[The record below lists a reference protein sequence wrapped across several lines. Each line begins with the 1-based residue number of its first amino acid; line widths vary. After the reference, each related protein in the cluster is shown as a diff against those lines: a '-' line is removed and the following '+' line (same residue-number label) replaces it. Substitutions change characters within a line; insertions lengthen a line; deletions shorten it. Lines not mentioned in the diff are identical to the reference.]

1 MSQLKNG
8 SFVLVVLMTG
18 GLNLSRAPY
27 KSLDTTLF
35 GLNFAILA
43 KQLISQGFSFA
54 IQRRPNEKMRLIIN
68 LTNVRQQS

>member
-1 MSQLKNG
+1 MSQPKNG

-18 GLNLSRAPY
+18 GLSMSRTPY

-35 GLNFAILA
+35 VLNFAISA

-54 IQRRPNEKMRLIIN
+54 IQQRPNEKRGL
-68 LTNVRQQS
+68 L